1 MSRRLL
7 RYLEIRCLLIRWLR
21 VGFAPDGFTCASNG
35 FRKISEF
42 CYLVRFGQEIDS
54 QDDRWLGLHQR
65 RSSLPPL
72 PFMFDTWRERP
83 RREAVEAYVQAEKRR
98 AWICDFHSRAEG
110 RPWYYDAADRRNWN
124 EIATTKGDPY
134 DYPVFMLTTA
144 GAELDINTIVRMV
157 ARGSACRWNMLQ
169 FGTRIGNKIGS

>member
-72 PFMFDTWRERP
+72 PFMFDT
-83 RREAVEAYVQAEKRR
+83 
-98 AWICDFHSRAEG
+98 
-110 RPWYYDAADRRNWN
+110 
-124 EIATTKGDPY
+124 
-134 DYPVFMLTTA
+134 
-144 GAELDINTIVRMV
+144 
-157 ARGSACRWNMLQ
+157 
-169 FGTRIGNKIGS
+169 